1 MKGRIIGVIIGFLLF
16 NVIGAIIGY
25 LIGNELDKEDS
36 QKQQHKTAESLK
48 SKSKV
53 DDRIQTNNKQ
63 ENHELK
69 QQVKVA
75 KEVEH
80 SIKDATQAAKRE
92 DYRVT
97 PAVRIASNKEI
108 IDTSIEEAQASKNA
122 YDLDPFDSFK
132 ILAEVEEEANA
143 SKVEIKRTATSK
155 LSKFTKFT
163 KTVGT
168 IADKV
173 TESTEKTANIASLIS
188 DGIEAQAARNVFL
201 LSKIE
206 NGNNLDDIVKNA
218 CNSGLLKYSELKPD
232 WASYS
237 KILKQ
242 NNISAL
248 YHFTSS
254 KNIPQIKQSGGL
266 LSWYASVTRN
276 NDVSIYGG
284 DSLSRNLDKRFGNH
298 DYVHL
303 SFCDDHP
310 MSYKLKQAGEHVVW
324 LEISPVVI
332 LLKDTIFSDINAADS
347 NHHQGGSISDLKRI
361 NFDATKMHYLQ
372 RNDINFKPHQ
382 AEVMVKT
389 FLPKK
394 YIINLESI

>member
-25 LIGNELDKEDS
+25 FIGNELDKEDS
-36 QKQQHKTAESLK
+36 QKQQNKTAESLK

-92 DYRVT
+92 DYLVT
-97 PAVRIASNKEI
+97 PAVLIASNKEI

-122 YDLDPFDSFK
+122 YDPFDAFK

-155 LSKFTKFT
+155 LSKFTKT
-163 KTVGT
+163 AGT

-173 TESTEKTANIASLIS
+173 TESTEKTANIASLFS
-188 DGIEAQAARNVFL
+188 NAVEDQAARNVFL

-254 KNIPQIKQSGGL
+254 KNIPQIKQSG
-266 LSWYASVTRN
+266 
-276 NDVSIYGG
+276 
-284 DSLSRNLDKRFGNH
+284 
-298 DYVHL
+298 
-303 SFCDDHP
+303 
-310 MSYKLKQAGEHVVW
+310 
-324 LEISPVVI
+324 
-332 LLKDTIFSDINAADS
+332 
-347 NHHQGGSISDLKRI
+347 
-361 NFDATKMHYLQ
+361 
-372 RNDINFKPHQ
+372 
-382 AEVMVKT
+382 
-389 FLPKK
+389 
-394 YIINLESI
+394 

>member
-1 MKGRIIGVIIGFLLF
+1 M
-16 NVIGAIIGY
+16 
-25 LIGNELDKEDS
+25 
-36 QKQQHKTAESLK
+36 
-48 SKSKV
+48 
-53 DDRIQTNNKQ
+53 
-63 ENHELK
+63 
-69 QQVKVA
+69 
-75 KEVEH
+75 
-80 SIKDATQAAKRE
+80 
-92 DYRVT
+92 
-97 PAVRIASNKEI
+97 
-108 IDTSIEEAQASKNA
+108 
-122 YDLDPFDSFK
+122 
-132 ILAEVEEEANA
+132 
-143 SKVEIKRTATSK
+143 EIKRTATSK
-155 LSKFTKFT
+155 LSKFTKT
-163 KTVGT
+163 AGT
-168 IADKV
+168 IADKMN
-173 TESTEKTANIASLIS
+173 ESIEKTANIASLIS
-188 DGIEAQAARNVFL
+188 DGIEDQAARNVFL

-394 YIINLESI
+394 YILNLESI

>member
-1 MKGRIIGVIIGFLLF
+1 MTGRIIGVIIGFLLF

-25 LIGNELDKEDS
+25 LIGNEIDKENS
-36 QKQQHKTAESLK
+36 QKKQNKTTESLK

-53 DDRIQTNNKQ
+53 DDKRQTNNKQ

-69 QQVKVA
+69 QEVKVA
-75 KEVEH
+75 KKVEH
-80 SIKDATQAAKRE
+80 SIKDATQAAKPE
-92 DYRVT
+92 ADRV
-97 PAVRIASNKEI
+97 
-108 IDTSIEEAQASKNA
+108 
-122 YDLDPFDSFK
+122 
-132 ILAEVEEEANA
+132 
-143 SKVEIKRTATSK
+143 K
-155 LSKFTKFT
+155 LSVRLVRNAEKFKA
-163 KTVGT
+163 KT
-168 IADKV
+168 DSLSSND
-173 TESTEKTANIASLIS
+173 TEHLHHSATANPSIS
-188 DGIEAQAARNVFL
+188 NNSCL
-201 LSKIE
+201 LNKIE
-206 NGNNLDDIVKNA
+206 RGNNLDDIVRNA

-237 KILKQ
+237 KILIQ
-242 NNISAL
+242 NNINVL
-248 YHFTSS
+248 YHFTAS

-266 LSWYASVTRN
+266 FSWYASVTRN

-284 DSLSRNLDKRFGNH
+284 DFLSRNLDRRFGNH

-310 MSYKLKQAGEHVVW
+310 LSYKLKQAGEHVVL

-394 YIINLESI
+394 YILNLENV

>member
-36 QKQQHKTAESLK
+36 QKQQNKTAESLK

-92 DYRVT
+92 DYRV
-97 PAVRIASNKEI
+97 
-108 IDTSIEEAQASKNA
+108 
-122 YDLDPFDSFK
+122 
-132 ILAEVEEEANA
+132 
-143 SKVEIKRTATSK
+143 K
-155 LSKFTKFT
+155 LSVNLARSAEKFKA
-163 KTVGT
+163 KT
-168 IADKV
+168 DSLNSND
-173 TESTEKTANIASLIS
+173 TEHLHHSDTANPIKPC
-188 DGIEAQAARNVFL
+188 L
-201 LSKIE
+201 LNKIE
-206 NGNNLDDIVKNA
+206 RGNNLDDIVKNA

-394 YIINLESI
+394 YILNLESI